1 MELSPMTRRHPIAI
15 AAFGLVLAAC
25 TGKQVAP
32 EAPYPAALEVPAGQ
46 TLTFKAQAKGA
57 QVYICK
63 AAADDATRFSWQ
75 LEGPDATLYDDAGN
89 PIGRHFA
96 GPTWESA
103 DGSSVVAEV
112 KAKADSPD
120 SKSIPWLLLTAKS
133 NNGDGVFAKV
143 KSVQRLNTAGGKAP
157 ADGCDAAHADAE
169 QRVEYQASYWFYS

>member
-1 MELSPMTRRHPIAI
+1 MRYRTA
-15 AAFGLVLAAC
+15 LAALSLAAAGC
-25 TGKQVAP
+25 VTKPDAP
-32 EAPYPAALEVPAGQ
+32 PPPYPSALEVPAGQ
-46 TLTFKAQAKGA
+46 TVTFKAQAKGA
-57 QVYICK
+57 QVYACK
-63 AAADDATRFSWQ
+63 AAADDATKFRWQ
-75 LEGPDATLYDDAGN
+75 LTGPDAILYDDAGN

-133 NNGDGVFAKV
+133 NNGDGVFGKV

-157 ADGCDAAHADAE
+157 AEGCDAAHADAE